1 MALYHKYRPATF
13 AEVRGQEHVT
23 RPLSVA
29 LDSGNIGHA
38 YLFSGPRGCGK
49 TSSARILARSL
60 NCEHGPT
67 STPCGECDSCRALA
81 PGGTGNLDVTEL
93 DAASHGSVD
102 DMRELRESAVF
113 APSESR
119 YRIFI
124 IDEAHMITP
133 QGANALLKIVEE
145 PPEHLVF
152 IFATTEPE
160 KIIGTIR
167 SRVQHYPFRLLT
179 PPVMRGLLQDVC
191 AGEGV
196 EVEDS
201 VFTPVIRAGGG
212 SPRDT
217 LSILD
222 QLLAGVPAGE
232 KLSYELAAPLL
243 GVTDSTL
250 LDSAVRVIA
259 THDAPGAFS
268 LVGQVIDR
276 GIDPK
281 RFTSDLLDRFRDLM
295 VLQAVPDALSSG
307 LVDAPSLL
315 HSELTEE
322 VQLFSG
328 QGLPQI
334 TALVNTGLEDMRG
347 TLAPRILLEVLM
359 ARLLSVGTGAPVID
373 PASSPAALAPPA
385 PEQVSEAGKKYL
397 RRSQRPAAQPQA
409 QQPVQPQQPAQPQS
423 QQPVQRPA
431 QPQAQ
436 QPTQSQ
442 QQSAPSAP
450 VEEKQPRQYQ
460 EYGQPSQPVQRPA
473 QPQAQQPA
481 QSQQQPA
488 PSAPVEEKQPR
499 QYQEYGQP
507 SQPEQEEHE
516 VPEPRQQWEAGRD
529 EQPQQVESAPQEPET
544 STVDV
549 ETVRAKWVDILNY
562 ISREKKNTTAR
573 ILLRG
578 ATLLDVRDGTLYL
591 GILTGAIA
599 NRLNDAKH
607 NADIVDAVMAETN
620 ASLAVECVLG
630 NKIPASTKSTAAPAP
645 ASVPGSAST
654 DAPASADV
662 PASAPTGATAPA
674 PAPAPAPEPERPSAP
689 TGPVEPA
696 QPMPTVT
703 PPVPTAG
710 PAERNREPEAQ
721 SSESTDEESHQP
733 EASIPHWKQRMN
745 AIVAKNREPEPGNY
759 PPPPPVP
766 PEPDIPLPPEPT
778 DEEMEEEMAR
788 AATEDP
794 GNFDHRTPKDMA
806 MDLLQTELGARPM

>member
-67 STPCGECDSCRALA
+67 STPCGECESCRALA
-81 PGGTGNLDVTEL
+81 PGGNGNLDVTEL

-196 EVEDS
+196 EVEDA

-259 THDAPGAFS
+259 THDAPGAFA

-322 VQLFSG
+322 VQLFTG

-334 TALVNTGLEDMRG
+334 TALVNTGLEGMRG
-347 TLAPRILLEVLM
+347 TLAPRILLEVLI
-359 ARLLSVGTGAPVID
+359 ARLLAVGTGQPVID
-373 PASSPAALAPPA
+373 PNADSLAAMAPPA

-397 RRSQRPAAQPQA
+397 RRSQRQGAPAQAQPQQPAAQPQ
-409 QQPVQPQQPAQPQS
+409 QPQQSASREPEPQK
-423 QQPVQRPA
+423 QE
-431 QPQAQ
+431 
-436 QPTQSQ
+436 
-442 QQSAPSAP
+442 QSA
-450 VEEKQPRQYQ
+450 
-460 EYGQPSQPVQRPA
+460 PSQPVQ
-473 QPQAQQPA
+473 QAP
-481 QSQQQPA
+481 
-488 PSAPVEEKQPR
+488 
-499 QYQEYGQP
+499 
-507 SQPEQEEHE
+507 
-516 VPEPRQQWEAGRD
+516 
-529 EQPQQVESAPQEPET
+529 EQPQQAAPQWQSQPQETAPNQPEPQKEQEPEQPQAEPVG
-544 STVDV
+544 TVDAAA
-549 ETVRAKWVDILNY
+549 VRDKWVDILNY

-578 ATLLDVRDGTLYL
+578 AKVLDVRDGTLYL

-607 NADIVDAVMAETN
+607 NADIADAVTAELNVPLT
-620 ASLAVECVLG
+620 VECVLG
-630 NKIPASTKSTAAPAP
+630 NTIPAGQSH
-645 ASVPGSAST
+645 
-654 DAPASADV
+654 
-662 PASAPTGATAPA
+662 
-674 PAPAPAPEPERPSAP
+674 PAPEPAP
-689 TGPVEPA
+689 QQAAPQQPAPQPPA
-696 QPMPTVT
+696 QP
-703 PPVPTAG
+703 VPHV
-710 PAERNREPEAQ
+710 ERNREPVAPP
-721 SSESTDEESHQP
+721 STRVEEQDEEAEQP
-733 EASIPHWKQRMN
+733 ETAVPHWKQRMN
-745 AIVAKNREPEPGNY
+745 AIATRNSGQQAGNN
-759 PPPPPVP
+759 PPPPPVSE
-766 PEPDIPLPPEPT
+766 EPDIPLPPEPT
-778 DEEMEEEMAR
+778 DEEMEEEMVR

>member
-67 STPCGECDSCRALA
+67 STPCGECESCRALA
-81 PGGTGNLDVTEL
+81 PGGNGNLDVTEL

-196 EVEDS
+196 EVEDA

-259 THDAPGAFS
+259 THDAPGAFA

-322 VQLFSG
+322 VQLFTG

-359 ARLLSVGTGAPVID
+359 ARLLAVGTGQPVID
-373 PASSPAALAPPA
+373 PNAASPAAMAPPP

-397 RRSQRPAAQPQA
+397 RRSQRQGTPAQA
-409 QQPVQPQQPAQPQS
+409 QPQQPAAQGQPQQEQPAPAQPVQQLQQS
-423 QQPVQRPA
+423 QQSASREPEPQKQEQAAPTPPEPQKQEQPA
-431 QPQAQ
+431 
-436 QPTQSQ
+436 
-442 QQSAPSAP
+442 
-450 VEEKQPRQYQ
+450 
-460 EYGQPSQPVQRPA
+460 PSQPVRQEPE
-473 QPQAQQPA
+473 QPQQTAPQW
-481 QSQQQPA
+481 QSQPQETAPREPEPQKQEQP
-488 PSAPVEEKQPR
+488 E
-499 QYQEYGQP
+499 P
-507 SQPEQEEHE
+507 SQPE
-516 VPEPRQQWEAGRD
+516 PQQ
-529 EQPQQVESAPQEPET
+529 EQPQAEPVG
-544 STVDV
+544 TVDA
-549 ETVRAKWVDILNY
+549 TAVRDKWVDILNY

-578 ATLLDVRDGTLYL
+578 AKVLDVRDGTLYL

-607 NADIVDAVMAETN
+607 NADIADAVKAELNVPLT
-620 ASLAVECVLG
+620 VECVLG
-630 NKIPASTKSTAAPAP
+630 NTIPAGQSH
-645 ASVPGSAST
+645 
-654 DAPASADV
+654 
-662 PASAPTGATAPA
+662 
-674 PAPAPAPEPERPSAP
+674 PAPEPAP
-689 TGPVEPA
+689 QQTAAPQQPAPQPPA
-696 QPMPTVT
+696 QPAPHV
-703 PPVPTAG
+703 
-710 PAERNREPEAQ
+710 ERNREPVAPP
-721 SSESTDEESHQP
+721 STRVEEQDEEADQP
-733 EASIPHWKQRMN
+733 EAAVPHWKQRMN
-745 AIVAKNREPEPGNY
+745 AIAARNNGQQAGNN

-766 PEPDIPLPPEPT
+766 EEPDIPLPPEPT

-806 MDLLQTELGARPM
+806 MDLLQTELDARPM

>member
-1 MALYHKYRPATF
+1 VALYHKYRPATF

-67 STPCGECDSCRALA
+67 STPCGECESCRALA
-81 PGGTGNLDVTEL
+81 PGGNGNLDVTEL

-196 EVEDS
+196 EVEDA

-259 THDAPGAFS
+259 THDAPGAFA

-322 VQLFSG
+322 VQLFTG

-359 ARLLSVGTGAPVID
+359 ARLLAVGTGQPAID
-373 PASSPAALAPPA
+373 PNAASPAAMAPPA

-397 RRSQRPAAQPQA
+397 RRSQRQGTPAQA
-409 QQPVQPQQPAQPQS
+409 QPQQPAAQSQPQQEQPAPAQPVQQLQQS
-423 QQPVQRPA
+423 QQSASREPEPQKQEQAAPTPPEPQKQEQPA
-431 QPQAQ
+431 
-436 QPTQSQ
+436 
-442 QQSAPSAP
+442 
-450 VEEKQPRQYQ
+450 
-460 EYGQPSQPVQRPA
+460 PSQPVRQEPE
-473 QPQAQQPA
+473 QPQQTAPQW
-481 QSQQQPA
+481 QSQPQE
-488 PSAPVEEKQPR
+488 SAPREPEQQKQEQPV
-499 QYQEYGQP
+499 P
-507 SQPEQEEHE
+507 SQPEPQQE
-516 VPEPRQQWEAGRD
+516 Q
-529 EQPQQVESAPQEPET
+529 EQPQAEPVG
-544 STVDV
+544 TVDA
-549 ETVRAKWVDILNY
+549 TAVRDKWVDILNY

-578 ATLLDVRDGTLYL
+578 AKVLDVRDGTLYL

-607 NADIVDAVMAETN
+607 NADIADAVKAELNVPLT
-620 ASLAVECVLG
+620 VECVLG
-630 NKIPASTKSTAAPAP
+630 NTIPAGQSH
-645 ASVPGSAST
+645 
-654 DAPASADV
+654 
-662 PASAPTGATAPA
+662 
-674 PAPAPAPEPERPSAP
+674 PAPEPAP
-689 TGPVEPA
+689 QQTAAPQQPAPQPPA
-696 QPMPTVT
+696 QPAPHV
-703 PPVPTAG
+703 
-710 PAERNREPEAQ
+710 ERNREPVAPP
-721 SSESTDEESHQP
+721 STRVEEQDEEADQP
-733 EASIPHWKQRMN
+733 EAAVPHWKQRMN
-745 AIVAKNREPEPGNY
+745 AIAARNNGQQAGNN

-766 PEPDIPLPPEPT
+766 EEPDIPLPPEPT

>member
-1 MALYHKYRPATF
+1 MGKVDFLAVALYHKYRPATF

-60 NCEHGPT
+60 NCEKGPT

-81 PGGTGNLDVTEL
+81 PGGHGNLDVTEL

-124 IDEAHMITP
+124 IDEAHMITQ

-232 KLSYELAAPLL
+232 ALTYELAAPLL

-295 VLQAVPDALSSG
+295 VLQAVPDALTSG
-307 LVDAPSLL
+307 LVDAPAAL
-315 HSELTEE
+315 HPELSGE
-322 VQLFSG
+322 VALFSG
-328 QGLPQI
+328 QKLPHL
-334 TALVNTGLEDMRG
+334 TSLVNTGLEGMRG

-359 ARLLSVGTGAPVID
+359 ARLLSAGTPGAAAIPD
-373 PASSPAALAPPA
+373 ASVPMEAPQA
-385 PEQVSEAGKKYL
+385 EVSEAGKKYM
-397 RRSQRPAAQPQA
+397 RRSQRT
-409 QQPVQPQQPAQPQS
+409 QPQQAPATAA
-423 QQPVQRPA
+423 PA
-431 QPQAQ
+431 PATPATETMP
-436 QPTQSQ
+436 PTQTTA
-442 QQSAPSAP
+442 APAP
-450 VEEKQPRQYQ
+450 ATPATVTTAPTRTTAPTVTTAPTAAPQP
-460 EYGQPSQPVQRPA
+460 EP
-473 QPQAQQPA
+473 
-481 QSQQQPA
+481 QPA
-488 PSAPVEEKQPR
+488 PEP
-499 QYQEYGQP
+499 
-507 SQPEQEEHE
+507 QPEEET
-516 VPEPRQQWEAGRD
+516 PGTG
-529 EQPQQVESAPQEPET
+529 T
-544 STVDV
+544 STSVGVDA
-549 ETVRAKWVDILNY
+549 ETVRGKWTDILNH
-562 ISREKKNTTAR
+562 ISRERKNTTAR

-578 ATLLDVRDGTLYL
+578 AKILDVRDGTLYL
-591 GILTGAIA
+591 GILTGAIV

-607 NADIVDAVMAETN
+607 NADIAAAVKAETG
-620 ASLAVECVLG
+620 AGLGVVCVLG
-630 NKIPASTKSTAAPAP
+630 EKIPAAPETAPVETAAAPALEP
-645 ASVPGSAST
+645 QEE
-654 DAPASADV
+654 
-662 PASAPTGATAPA
+662 
-674 PAPAPAPEPERPSAP
+674 PAPEPA
-689 TGPVEPA
+689 TPA
-696 QPMPTVT
+696 DTADA
-703 PPVPTAG
+703 PVPRWKQMMNDLKNKE
-710 PAERNREPEAQ
+710 AEPPQ
-721 SSESTDEESHQP
+721 HQP
-733 EASIPHWKQRMN
+733 EPPLPPLPHF
-745 AIVAKNREPEPGNY
+745 EPADV
-759 PPPPPVP
+759 PPP

-778 DEEMEEEMAR
+778 EEELEEEMVR

-794 GNFDHRTPKDMA
+794 GTHDHRTPKDLA
-806 MDLLQTELGARPM
+806 MDLLQSELGAKPM

>member
-67 STPCGECDSCRALA
+67 STPCGECESCRALA
-81 PGGTGNLDVTEL
+81 PGGNGNLDVTEL

-196 EVEDS
+196 EVEDA

-259 THDAPGAFS
+259 THDAPGAFA

-322 VQLFSG
+322 VQLFTG

-359 ARLLSVGTGAPVID
+359 ARLLAVGTGQPAID
-373 PASSPAALAPPA
+373 PNAASPAAMAPPA

-397 RRSQRPAAQPQA
+397 RRSQRQGTPAQA
-409 QQPVQPQQPAQPQS
+409 QPQQPAAQSQPQQEQPAPAQPVQQLQQS
-423 QQPVQRPA
+423 QQSASREPEPQKQEQAAPTPPEPQKQEQPA
-431 QPQAQ
+431 
-436 QPTQSQ
+436 
-442 QQSAPSAP
+442 
-450 VEEKQPRQYQ
+450 
-460 EYGQPSQPVQRPA
+460 PSQPVRQEPE
-473 QPQAQQPA
+473 QPQQTAPQW
-481 QSQQQPA
+481 QSQPQE
-488 PSAPVEEKQPR
+488 SAPREPEQQKQEQPV
-499 QYQEYGQP
+499 P
-507 SQPEQEEHE
+507 SQPEPQQE
-516 VPEPRQQWEAGRD
+516 Q
-529 EQPQQVESAPQEPET
+529 EQPQAEPVG
-544 STVDV
+544 TVDA
-549 ETVRAKWVDILNY
+549 TAVRDKWVDILNY

-578 ATLLDVRDGTLYL
+578 AKVLDVRDGTLYL

-607 NADIVDAVMAETN
+607 NADIADAVKAELNVPLT
-620 ASLAVECVLG
+620 VECVLG
-630 NKIPASTKSTAAPAP
+630 NTIPAGQSH
-645 ASVPGSAST
+645 
-654 DAPASADV
+654 
-662 PASAPTGATAPA
+662 
-674 PAPAPAPEPERPSAP
+674 PAPEPAP
-689 TGPVEPA
+689 QQTAAPQQPAPQPPA
-696 QPMPTVT
+696 QPAPHV
-703 PPVPTAG
+703 
-710 PAERNREPEAQ
+710 ERNREPVAPP
-721 SSESTDEESHQP
+721 STRVEEQDEEADQP
-733 EASIPHWKQRMN
+733 EAAVPHWKQRMN
-745 AIVAKNREPEPGNY
+745 AIAARNNGQQAGNN

-766 PEPDIPLPPEPT
+766 EEPDIPLPPEPT

>member
-67 STPCGECDSCRALA
+67 STPCGECESCRALA
-81 PGGTGNLDVTEL
+81 PGGNGNLDVTEL

-196 EVEDS
+196 EVEDA

-259 THDAPGAFS
+259 THDAPGAFA

-322 VQLFSG
+322 VQLFTG
-328 QGLPQI
+328 QGLPQL

-359 ARLLSVGTGAPVID
+359 ARLLAVGTGQPVID
-373 PASSPAALAPPA
+373 PNAASPAAMAPPP

-397 RRSQRPAAQPQA
+397 RRSQRQGTPAQA
-409 QQPVQPQQPAQPQS
+409 QPQQPAAQQQQPAPQS
-423 QQPVQRPA
+423 QPQQAAPRVAEQTRREQSVPAQPVQQEPE
-431 QPQAQ
+431 QAA
-436 QPTQSQ
+436 PTQPEPQ
-442 QQSAPSAP
+442 
-450 VEEKQPRQYQ
+450 KQEQPA
-460 EYGQPSQPVQRPA
+460 PSQPVQQKPE
-473 QPQAQQPA
+473 QPQQTAPQW
-481 QSQQQPA
+481 QSQPQE
-488 PSAPVEEKQPR
+488 SAPREPEQQKQEQP
-499 QYQEYGQP
+499 EP
-507 SQPEQEEHE
+507 SQPE
-516 VPEPRQQWEAGRD
+516 PQQ
-529 EQPQQVESAPQEPET
+529 EQPQAESVG
-544 STVDV
+544 TVDAAA
-549 ETVRAKWVDILNY
+549 VRDKWVDILNY

-578 ATLLDVRDGTLYL
+578 AKVLDVRDGTLYL

-607 NADIVDAVMAETN
+607 NADIADAVKAELNVPFT
-620 ASLAVECVLG
+620 VECVLG
-630 NKIPASTKSTAAPAP
+630 NTIPARQSH
-645 ASVPGSAST
+645 
-654 DAPASADV
+654 
-662 PASAPTGATAPA
+662 
-674 PAPAPAPEPERPSAP
+674 PAPEPAP
-689 TGPVEPA
+689 QQAAAPQQPAPQPPA
-696 QPMPTVT
+696 QPAPHV
-703 PPVPTAG
+703 
-710 PAERNREPEAQ
+710 ERNREPVAPP
-721 SSESTDEESHQP
+721 STRVEEQDEEADQP
-733 EASIPHWKQRMN
+733 EAAVPHWKQRMN
-745 AIVAKNREPEPGNY
+745 AIAARNNGQQAGNN

-766 PEPDIPLPPEPT
+766 EEPDIPLPPEPT

-806 MDLLQTELGARPM
+806 MDLLQTELDARPM

>member
-67 STPCGECDSCRALA
+67 STPCGECESCRALA
-81 PGGTGNLDVTEL
+81 PGGNGNLDVTEL

-196 EVEDS
+196 EVEDA

-259 THDAPGAFS
+259 THDAPGAFA

-322 VQLFSG
+322 VQLFTG

-359 ARLLSVGTGAPVID
+359 ARLLAVGTGQPVID
-373 PASSPAALAPPA
+373 PNAASPAAMAPPP

-397 RRSQRPAAQPQA
+397 RRSQRQGTPAQA
-409 QQPVQPQQPAQPQS
+409 QPQQPAAQGQPQQEQPAPAQPVQQLQQS
-423 QQPVQRPA
+423 QQSASREPE
-431 QPQAQ
+431 PQKQEQAA
-436 QPTQSQ
+436 PTQPEPQ
-442 QQSAPSAP
+442 
-450 VEEKQPRQYQ
+450 KQEQP
-460 EYGQPSQPVQRPA
+460 EPSQPVRQEPE
-473 QPQAQQPA
+473 QPQQAAPQW
-481 QSQQQPA
+481 QSQPQETAPREPEPQKQEQP
-488 PSAPVEEKQPR
+488 E
-499 QYQEYGQP
+499 P
-507 SQPEQEEHE
+507 SQPE
-516 VPEPRQQWEAGRD
+516 PQQ
-529 EQPQQVESAPQEPET
+529 EQPQAEPVG
-544 STVDV
+544 TVDAAA
-549 ETVRAKWVDILNY
+549 VRDKWVDILNY

-578 ATLLDVRDGTLYL
+578 AKVLDVRDGTLYL

-607 NADIVDAVMAETN
+607 NADIAAAVKAELNVPFT
-620 ASLAVECVLG
+620 VECVLG
-630 NKIPASTKSTAAPAP
+630 NTIPAGQSH
-645 ASVPGSAST
+645 
-654 DAPASADV
+654 
-662 PASAPTGATAPA
+662 
-674 PAPAPAPEPERPSAP
+674 PAPEPAP
-689 TGPVEPA
+689 QQAAAPQQPAPQPPA
-696 QPMPTVT
+696 QPAPHV
-703 PPVPTAG
+703 
-710 PAERNREPEAQ
+710 ERNREPVAPP
-721 SSESTDEESHQP
+721 STRVEEQDEEADQP
-733 EASIPHWKQRMN
+733 EAAVPHWKQRMN
-745 AIVAKNREPEPGNY
+745 AIAARNNGQQAGNN

-766 PEPDIPLPPEPT
+766 EEPDIPLPPEPT

-806 MDLLQTELGARPM
+806 MDLLQTELDARPM

>member
-196 EVEDS
+196 EVEDA

-259 THDAPGAFS
+259 THDAPGAFA

-322 VQLFSG
+322 VQLFTG

-359 ARLLSVGTGAPVID
+359 ARLLAVGTGQPVID
-373 PASSPAALAPPA
+373 PNAASPAAMAPPP

-397 RRSQRPAAQPQA
+397 RRSQRQGTPAQA
-409 QQPVQPQQPAQPQS
+409 QPQQPAAQGQPQQEQPAPAQPVQQLQQS
-423 QQPVQRPA
+423 QQSASREPEPQKQEQAAPTPPEPQKQEQPA
-431 QPQAQ
+431 
-436 QPTQSQ
+436 
-442 QQSAPSAP
+442 
-450 VEEKQPRQYQ
+450 
-460 EYGQPSQPVQRPA
+460 PSQPVRQEPE
-473 QPQAQQPA
+473 QPQQTAPQW
-481 QSQQQPA
+481 QSQPQE
-488 PSAPVEEKQPR
+488 SAPREPEQQKQEQPV
-499 QYQEYGQP
+499 P
-507 SQPEQEEHE
+507 SQPEPQQE
-516 VPEPRQQWEAGRD
+516 Q
-529 EQPQQVESAPQEPET
+529 EQPQAESVG
-544 STVDV
+544 TVDAAA
-549 ETVRAKWVDILNY
+549 VRDKWVDILNY

-578 ATLLDVRDGTLYL
+578 AKVLDVRDGTLYL

-607 NADIVDAVMAETN
+607 NADIADAVKAELNVPLT
-620 ASLAVECVLG
+620 VECVLG
-630 NKIPASTKSTAAPAP
+630 NTIPAGQSH
-645 ASVPGSAST
+645 
-654 DAPASADV
+654 
-662 PASAPTGATAPA
+662 
-674 PAPAPAPEPERPSAP
+674 PAPEPAP
-689 TGPVEPA
+689 QQTAAPQQPAPQPPA
-696 QPMPTVT
+696 QPAPHV
-703 PPVPTAG
+703 
-710 PAERNREPEAQ
+710 ERNREPVAPP
-721 SSESTDEESHQP
+721 STRVEEQDEEADQP
-733 EASIPHWKQRMN
+733 EAAVPHWKQRMN
-745 AIVAKNREPEPGNY
+745 AIAARNNGQQAGNN

-766 PEPDIPLPPEPT
+766 EEPDIPLPPEPT

-806 MDLLQTELGARPM
+806 MDLLQTELDARPM

>member
-67 STPCGECDSCRALA
+67 STPCGECESCRALA
-81 PGGTGNLDVTEL
+81 PGGNGNLDVTEL

-196 EVEDS
+196 EVEDA

-259 THDAPGAFS
+259 THDAPGAFA

-322 VQLFSG
+322 VQLFTG

-359 ARLLSVGTGAPVID
+359 ARLLAVGTGQPAID
-373 PASSPAALAPPA
+373 PNAASPAAMAPPA

-397 RRSQRPAAQPQA
+397 RRSQRQGTPAQA
-409 QQPVQPQQPAQPQS
+409 QPQQPAAQSQPQQEQPAPAQPVQQLQQS
-423 QQPVQRPA
+423 QQSASREPEPQKQEQAAPTPPEPQKQEQPA
-431 QPQAQ
+431 
-436 QPTQSQ
+436 
-442 QQSAPSAP
+442 
-450 VEEKQPRQYQ
+450 
-460 EYGQPSQPVQRPA
+460 PSQPVRQEPE
-473 QPQAQQPA
+473 QPQQTAPQW
-481 QSQQQPA
+481 QSQPQE
-488 PSAPVEEKQPR
+488 SAPREPEQQKQEQPV
-499 QYQEYGQP
+499 P
-507 SQPEQEEHE
+507 SQPEPQQE
-516 VPEPRQQWEAGRD
+516 Q
-529 EQPQQVESAPQEPET
+529 EQPQAEPVG
-544 STVDV
+544 TVDA
-549 ETVRAKWVDILNY
+549 TAVRDKWVDILNY

-578 ATLLDVRDGTLYL
+578 AKVLDVRDGTLYL

-607 NADIVDAVMAETN
+607 NADIADAVKAELNVPLT
-620 ASLAVECVLG
+620 VECVLG
-630 NKIPASTKSTAAPAP
+630 NTIPAGQSH
-645 ASVPGSAST
+645 
-654 DAPASADV
+654 
-662 PASAPTGATAPA
+662 
-674 PAPAPAPEPERPSAP
+674 PAPEPAP
-689 TGPVEPA
+689 QQTAAPQQPAPQPPA
-696 QPMPTVT
+696 QPAPHV
-703 PPVPTAG
+703 
-710 PAERNREPEAQ
+710 ERNREPVAPP
-721 SSESTDEESHQP
+721 STRVEEQDEEADQP
-733 EASIPHWKQRMN
+733 EAAVPHWKQRMN
-745 AIVAKNREPEPGNY
+745 AIAARNNGQQAGNN

-766 PEPDIPLPPEPT
+766 EEPDIPLPPEPT
-778 DEEMEEEMAR
+778 DEEMEEEMTR

>member
-67 STPCGECDSCRALA
+67 STPCGECESCRALA
-81 PGGTGNLDVTEL
+81 PGGNGNLDVTEL

-196 EVEDS
+196 EVEDA

-232 KLSYELAAPLL
+232 KLSYDLAAPLL

-259 THDAPGAFS
+259 THDAPGAFA

-322 VQLFSG
+322 VQLFTG

-359 ARLLSVGTGAPVID
+359 ARLLAVGTGQPVID
-373 PASSPAALAPPA
+373 PNAASPAAMAPPP

-397 RRSQRPAAQPQA
+397 RRSQRQGTPAQA
-409 QQPVQPQQPAQPQS
+409 QPQQPAAQSQPQQEQPAPAQPVQQLQQS
-423 QQPVQRPA
+423 QQSASREPEPQKQEQPV
-431 QPQAQ
+431 
-436 QPTQSQ
+436 
-442 QQSAPSAP
+442 
-450 VEEKQPRQYQ
+450 
-460 EYGQPSQPVQRPA
+460 PSQPVRQEPE
-473 QPQAQQPA
+473 QPQQAAPQW
-481 QSQQQPA
+481 QSQPQETAPREPEPQKQEQP
-488 PSAPVEEKQPR
+488 E
-499 QYQEYGQP
+499 P
-507 SQPEQEEHE
+507 SQPEPQQEQ
-516 VPEPRQQWEAGRD
+516 EP
-529 EQPQQVESAPQEPET
+529 EQPQAEPVG
-544 STVDV
+544 TVDAAA
-549 ETVRAKWVDILNY
+549 VRDKWVDILNY

-578 ATLLDVRDGTLYL
+578 AKVLDVRDGTLYL

-607 NADIVDAVMAETN
+607 NADIADAVKAELNVPLT
-620 ASLAVECVLG
+620 VECVLG
-630 NKIPASTKSTAAPAP
+630 NTIPAGQSHPAPQQTAAPQQ
-645 ASVPGSAST
+645 
-654 DAPASADV
+654 
-662 PASAPTGATAPA
+662 PA
-674 PAPAPAPEPERPSAP
+674 PQP
-689 TGPVEPA
+689 PA
-696 QPMPTVT
+696 QPAPHV
-703 PPVPTAG
+703 
-710 PAERNREPEAQ
+710 ERNREPVAPP
-721 SSESTDEESHQP
+721 STRVEEQDEEADQP
-733 EASIPHWKQRMN
+733 EAAVPHWKQRMN
-745 AIVAKNREPEPGNY
+745 AIAARNNGQQAGNN

-766 PEPDIPLPPEPT
+766 EEPDIPLPPEPT

-806 MDLLQTELGARPM
+806 MDLLQTELDARPM

>member
-67 STPCGECDSCRALA
+67 STPCGECESCRALA
-81 PGGTGNLDVTEL
+81 PGGNGNLDVTEL

-102 DMRELRESAVF
+102 DKRELRESAVF

-196 EVEDS
+196 EVEDA

-259 THDAPGAFS
+259 THDAPGAFA

-322 VQLFSG
+322 VQLFTG

-359 ARLLSVGTGAPVID
+359 ARLLAVGTGQPVID
-373 PASSPAALAPPA
+373 PNAASPAAMAPPP

-397 RRSQRPAAQPQA
+397 RRSQRQGTPAQA
-409 QQPVQPQQPAQPQS
+409 QPQQPAAQGQPQQEQPAPAQPVQQLQQS
-423 QQPVQRPA
+423 QQSASREPE
-431 QPQAQ
+431 PQKQEQAA
-436 QPTQSQ
+436 PTQPEPQ
-442 QQSAPSAP
+442 
-450 VEEKQPRQYQ
+450 KQEQP
-460 EYGQPSQPVQRPA
+460 EPSQPVRQEPE
-473 QPQAQQPA
+473 QPQQAAPQW
-481 QSQQQPA
+481 QSQPQETAPREPEPQKQEQP
-488 PSAPVEEKQPR
+488 E
-499 QYQEYGQP
+499 P
-507 SQPEQEEHE
+507 SQPE
-516 VPEPRQQWEAGRD
+516 PQQ
-529 EQPQQVESAPQEPET
+529 EQPQAEPVG
-544 STVDV
+544 TVDAAA
-549 ETVRAKWVDILNY
+549 VRDKWVDILNY

-578 ATLLDVRDGTLYL
+578 AKVLDVRDGTLYL

-607 NADIVDAVMAETN
+607 NADIAAAVKAELNVPFT
-620 ASLAVECVLG
+620 VECVLG
-630 NKIPASTKSTAAPAP
+630 NTIPAGQSH
-645 ASVPGSAST
+645 
-654 DAPASADV
+654 
-662 PASAPTGATAPA
+662 
-674 PAPAPAPEPERPSAP
+674 PAPEPAP
-689 TGPVEPA
+689 QQAAAPQQPAPQPPA
-696 QPMPTVT
+696 QPAPHV
-703 PPVPTAG
+703 
-710 PAERNREPEAQ
+710 ERNREPVAPP
-721 SSESTDEESHQP
+721 STRVEEQDEEADQP
-733 EASIPHWKQRMN
+733 EAAVPHWKQRMN
-745 AIVAKNREPEPGNY
+745 AIAARNNGQQAGNN

-766 PEPDIPLPPEPT
+766 EEPDIPLPPEPT

-806 MDLLQTELGARPM
+806 MDLLQTELDARPM

>member
-67 STPCGECDSCRALA
+67 STPCGECESCRALA
-81 PGGTGNLDVTEL
+81 PGGNGNLDVTEL

-196 EVEDS
+196 EVEDA

-259 THDAPGAFS
+259 THDAPGAFA

-322 VQLFSG
+322 VQLFTG

-359 ARLLSVGTGAPVID
+359 ARLLAVGTGQPVID
-373 PASSPAALAPPA
+373 PNAASPAAMAPPP

-397 RRSQRPAAQPQA
+397 RRSQRQGTPAQA
-409 QQPVQPQQPAQPQS
+409 QPQQPAAQGQPQQEQPAPAQPVQQLQQS
-423 QQPVQRPA
+423 QQSASREPEPQKQEQAAPTPPEPQKQEQPA
-431 QPQAQ
+431 
-436 QPTQSQ
+436 
-442 QQSAPSAP
+442 
-450 VEEKQPRQYQ
+450 
-460 EYGQPSQPVQRPA
+460 PSQPVRQEPE
-473 QPQAQQPA
+473 QPQQTAPQW
-481 QSQQQPA
+481 QSQPQE
-488 PSAPVEEKQPR
+488 SAPREPEQQKQEQPV
-499 QYQEYGQP
+499 P
-507 SQPEQEEHE
+507 SQPEPQQE
-516 VPEPRQQWEAGRD
+516 Q
-529 EQPQQVESAPQEPET
+529 EQPQAESVG
-544 STVDV
+544 TVDAAA
-549 ETVRAKWVDILNY
+549 VRDKWVDILNY

-578 ATLLDVRDGTLYL
+578 AKVLDVRDGTLYL

-607 NADIVDAVMAETN
+607 NADIADAVKAELNVPLT
-620 ASLAVECVLG
+620 VECVLG
-630 NKIPASTKSTAAPAP
+630 NTIPAGQSH
-645 ASVPGSAST
+645 
-654 DAPASADV
+654 
-662 PASAPTGATAPA
+662 
-674 PAPAPAPEPERPSAP
+674 PAPEPAP
-689 TGPVEPA
+689 QQTAAPQQPAPQPPA
-696 QPMPTVT
+696 QPAPHV
-703 PPVPTAG
+703 
-710 PAERNREPEAQ
+710 ERNREPVAPP
-721 SSESTDEESHQP
+721 STRVEEQDEEADQP
-733 EASIPHWKQRMN
+733 EAAVPHWKQRMN
-745 AIVAKNREPEPGNY
+745 AIAARNNGQQAGNN

-766 PEPDIPLPPEPT
+766 EEPDIPLPPEPT

-806 MDLLQTELGARPM
+806 MDLLQTELDARPM

>member
-23 RPLSVA
+23 SPLSVA

-67 STPCGECDSCRALA
+67 STPCGECESCRALA
-81 PGGTGNLDVTEL
+81 PGGNGNLDVTEL

-196 EVEDS
+196 EVEDA

-259 THDAPGAFS
+259 THDAPGAFA

-307 LVDAPSLL
+307 LVDSPSLL

-322 VQLFSG
+322 VQLFTG

-359 ARLLSVGTGAPVID
+359 ARLLAVGTGQPVID
-373 PASSPAALAPPA
+373 PNAASPAAMAPPA

-397 RRSQRPAAQPQA
+397 RRSQRQGTPAQAQPQQPAAQPQQPA
-409 QQPVQPQQPAQPQS
+409 PQSQPQQAAPRVAEQTRREQSVPAQPVQQEPEQAAPTQPEPQKQEQPA
-423 QQPVQRPA
+423 
-431 QPQAQ
+431 
-436 QPTQSQ
+436 
-442 QQSAPSAP
+442 
-450 VEEKQPRQYQ
+450 
-460 EYGQPSQPVQRPA
+460 PSQPVQQEPE
-473 QPQAQQPA
+473 QPQQTVPQW
-481 QSQQQPA
+481 QSQPQETAPREPEPQKQEQP
-488 PSAPVEEKQPR
+488 E
-499 QYQEYGQP
+499 P
-507 SQPEQEEHE
+507 SQPEPQQE
-516 VPEPRQQWEAGRD
+516 Q
-529 EQPQQVESAPQEPET
+529 EQPQAESVG
-544 STVDV
+544 TVDAAA
-549 ETVRAKWVDILNY
+549 VRDKWVDILNY

-578 ATLLDVRDGTLYL
+578 AKVLDIRDGTLYL

-607 NADIVDAVMAETN
+607 NADIADAVKAELNVPLT
-620 ASLAVECVLG
+620 VECVLG
-630 NKIPASTKSTAAPAP
+630 NTIPAGQSH
-645 ASVPGSAST
+645 
-654 DAPASADV
+654 
-662 PASAPTGATAPA
+662 
-674 PAPAPAPEPERPSAP
+674 PAPEPAP
-689 TGPVEPA
+689 QQAAAPQQPAPQPPA
-696 QPMPTVT
+696 QPAPHV
-703 PPVPTAG
+703 
-710 PAERNREPEAQ
+710 ERNREPVAPP
-721 SSESTDEESHQP
+721 STRVEEQDEEADQP
-733 EASIPHWKQRMN
+733 EAAVPHWKQRMN
-745 AIVAKNREPEPGNY
+745 AIAARNNGQQAGNN

-766 PEPDIPLPPEPT
+766 EEPDIPLPPEPT

>member
-67 STPCGECDSCRALA
+67 STPCGECESCRALA
-81 PGGTGNLDVTEL
+81 PGGNGNLDVTEL

-196 EVEDS
+196 EVEDA

-259 THDAPGAFS
+259 THDAPGAFA

-322 VQLFSG
+322 VQLFTG

-359 ARLLSVGTGAPVID
+359 ARLLAVGTGQPVID
-373 PASSPAALAPPA
+373 PNAASPAAMAPPP

-397 RRSQRPAAQPQA
+397 RRSQRQGTPAQAQP
-409 QQPVQPQQPAQPQS
+409 
-423 QQPVQRPA
+423 
-431 QPQAQ
+431 
-436 QPTQSQ
+436 
-442 QQSAPSAP
+442 QQSAPREP
-450 VEEKQPRQYQ
+450 EPQKQEQPA
-460 EYGQPSQPVQRPA
+460 PSQPVQQEPEQVSPTQPEPQKQEPEPQQQA
-473 QPQAQQPA
+473 APQWQSQPQETAPREPEQQK
-481 QSQQQPA
+481 QEQPA
-488 PSAPVEEKQPR
+488 PS
-499 QYQEYGQP
+499 
-507 SQPEQEEHE
+507 QPEPQQEQE
-516 VPEPRQQWEAGRD
+516 Q
-529 EQPQQVESAPQEPET
+529 EQPQAEPVG
-544 STVDV
+544 TVDAAA
-549 ETVRAKWVDILNY
+549 VRDKWVDILNY

-578 ATLLDVRDGTLYL
+578 AKVLDVRDGTLYL

-607 NADIVDAVMAETN
+607 NADIADAVKAELNVPLT
-620 ASLAVECVLG
+620 VECVLG
-630 NKIPASTKSTAAPAP
+630 NTIPAGQSHPAPQQTAAPQQ
-645 ASVPGSAST
+645 
-654 DAPASADV
+654 
-662 PASAPTGATAPA
+662 PA
-674 PAPAPAPEPERPSAP
+674 PQP
-689 TGPVEPA
+689 PA
-696 QPMPTVT
+696 QPAPHV
-703 PPVPTAG
+703 
-710 PAERNREPEAQ
+710 ERNREPVAPP
-721 SSESTDEESHQP
+721 STRVEEQDEEADQP
-733 EASIPHWKQRMN
+733 EAAVPHWKQRMN
-745 AIVAKNREPEPGNY
+745 AIAARNNGQQAGNN

-766 PEPDIPLPPEPT
+766 EEPDIPLPPEPT

>member
-322 VQLFSG
+322 VQLFTG

-359 ARLLSVGTGAPVID
+359 ARLLAVGTGQPVID
-373 PASSPAALAPPA
+373 PNAASPAAMAPPP

-397 RRSQRPAAQPQA
+397 RRSQRQGAPAQA
-409 QQPVQPQQPAQPQS
+409 QPQQPAAQPTPA
-423 QQPVQRPA
+423 QPVQ
-431 QPQAQ
+431 QPQ
-436 QPTQSQ
+436 QS
-442 QQSAPSAP
+442 QQSAPREP
-450 VEEKQPRQYQ
+450 EPQKQEQP
-460 EYGQPSQPVQRPA
+460 GPSQPVQQKPEQSAPPRPEPQKQEQSA
-473 QPQAQQPA
+473 PNQPARQEPEQQQQAAPQWQSQPQET
-481 QSQQQPA
+481 
-488 PSAPVEEKQPR
+488 V
-499 QYQEYGQP
+499 P
-507 SQPEQEEHE
+507 SQPEPQKEQE
-516 VPEPRQQWEAGRD
+516 P
-529 EQPQQVESAPQEPET
+529 EQPQAEPVGT
-544 STVDV
+544 VDASTVRD
-549 ETVRAKWVDILNY
+549 KWVDILNY

-578 ATLLDVRDGTLYL
+578 AKVLDVRDGTLYL

-607 NADIVDAVMAETN
+607 NADIADAVKAELNVPFT
-620 ASLAVECVLG
+620 VECVLG
-630 NKIPASTKSTAAPAP
+630 NTIPAGQSHS
-645 ASVPGSAST
+645 
-654 DAPASADV
+654 
-662 PASAPTGATAPA
+662 
-674 PAPAPAPEPERPSAP
+674 APEPVPQQAAAPKQSAP
-689 TGPVEPA
+689 QPPA
-696 QPMPTVT
+696 QPAPHV
-703 PPVPTAG
+703 
-710 PAERNREPEAQ
+710 ERNREPVAPP
-721 SSESTDEESHQP
+721 STRVEEQDEEADQP
-733 EASIPHWKQRMN
+733 EAAVPHWKQRMN
-745 AIVAKNREPEPGNY
+745 AIAARNNGQQAGNN

-766 PEPDIPLPPEPT
+766 EEPDIPLPPEPT

>member
-67 STPCGECDSCRALA
+67 STPCGECESCRALA
-81 PGGTGNLDVTEL
+81 PGGNGNLDVTEL

-196 EVEDS
+196 EVEDA

-259 THDAPGAFS
+259 THDAPGAFA

-322 VQLFSG
+322 VQLFTG

-334 TALVNTGLEDMRG
+334 TALVNTGLEGMRG
-347 TLAPRILLEVLM
+347 TLAPRILLEVLI
-359 ARLLSVGTGAPVID
+359 ARLLAVGTGQPVID
-373 PASSPAALAPPA
+373 PNADSPAAMAPPA
-385 PEQVSEAGKKYL
+385 PEQVSDAGKKYL
-397 RRSQRPAAQPQA
+397 RRSQRQGTPAQAQPQQPAAQPQ
-409 QQPVQPQQPAQPQS
+409 QPQQSASRESELQKQE
-423 QQPVQRPA
+423 
-431 QPQAQ
+431 
-436 QPTQSQ
+436 
-442 QQSAPSAP
+442 QSA
-450 VEEKQPRQYQ
+450 
-460 EYGQPSQPVQRPA
+460 PSQPVQ
-473 QPQAQQPA
+473 Q
-481 QSQQQPA
+481 
-488 PSAPVEEKQPR
+488 
-499 QYQEYGQP
+499 
-507 SQPEQEEHE
+507 
-516 VPEPRQQWEAGRD
+516 VP
-529 EQPQQVESAPQEPET
+529 EQPQQAAPQWQSQPQETAPNQPEPQKEQEPEQPQAEPVG
-544 STVDV
+544 TVDAAAV
-549 ETVRAKWVDILNY
+549 QDKWVDILNY

-578 ATLLDVRDGTLYL
+578 AKVLDVRDGTLYL

-599 NRLNDAKH
+599 NRLNAVKH
-607 NADIVDAVMAETN
+607 NADIADAVKAELNVPLT
-620 ASLAVECVLG
+620 VECVLG
-630 NKIPASTKSTAAPAP
+630 NTIPAGQSH
-645 ASVPGSAST
+645 
-654 DAPASADV
+654 
-662 PASAPTGATAPA
+662 
-674 PAPAPAPEPERPSAP
+674 PAPEPVPQQAAP
-689 TGPVEPA
+689 QQPA
-696 QPMPTVT
+696 QP
-703 PPVPTAG
+703 VPHV
-710 PAERNREPEAQ
+710 ERNREPVAPP
-721 SSESTDEESHQP
+721 STRVEEQDEEAEQP
-733 EASIPHWKQRMN
+733 ETAVPHWKQRMN
-745 AIVAKNREPEPGNY
+745 AIAARNSGQQAGNN
-759 PPPPPVP
+759 PPPPPVSE
-766 PEPDIPLPPEPT
+766 EPDIPLPPEPT
-778 DEEMEEEMAR
+778 DEEMEEEMVR

>member
-1 MALYHKYRPATF
+1 VALYHKYRPATF

-67 STPCGECDSCRALA
+67 STPCGECESCRALA
-81 PGGTGNLDVTEL
+81 PGGNGNLDVTEL

-196 EVEDS
+196 EVEDA

-259 THDAPGAFS
+259 THDAPGAFA

-322 VQLFSG
+322 VQLFTG

-359 ARLLSVGTGAPVID
+359 ARLLAVGTDQPVID
-373 PASSPAALAPPA
+373 PNAASPAAMAPPA

-397 RRSQRPAAQPQA
+397 RRSQRQGTPAQA
-409 QQPVQPQQPAQPQS
+409 QPQQPAAQSQPQQEQPAPAQPVQQLQQS
-423 QQPVQRPA
+423 QQSASREPEPQKQEQPV
-431 QPQAQ
+431 
-436 QPTQSQ
+436 
-442 QQSAPSAP
+442 
-450 VEEKQPRQYQ
+450 
-460 EYGQPSQPVQRPA
+460 PSQPVRQEPE
-473 QPQAQQPA
+473 QPQQAAPQW
-481 QSQQQPA
+481 QSQPQETAPREPEPQKQEQP
-488 PSAPVEEKQPR
+488 E
-499 QYQEYGQP
+499 P
-507 SQPEQEEHE
+507 SQPEPQQEQ
-516 VPEPRQQWEAGRD
+516 EP
-529 EQPQQVESAPQEPET
+529 EQPQAEPVG
-544 STVDV
+544 TVDAAA
-549 ETVRAKWVDILNY
+549 VRDKWVDILNY

-578 ATLLDVRDGTLYL
+578 AKVLDVRDGTLYL

-607 NADIVDAVMAETN
+607 NADIADAVKAELNVPLT
-620 ASLAVECVLG
+620 VECVLG
-630 NKIPASTKSTAAPAP
+630 NTIPAGQSH
-645 ASVPGSAST
+645 
-654 DAPASADV
+654 
-662 PASAPTGATAPA
+662 
-674 PAPAPAPEPERPSAP
+674 PAPEPAP
-689 TGPVEPA
+689 QQAAAPQQPAPQPPA
-696 QPMPTVT
+696 QPAPHV
-703 PPVPTAG
+703 
-710 PAERNREPEAQ
+710 ERNREPVAPP
-721 SSESTDEESHQP
+721 STRVEEQDEEADQP
-733 EASIPHWKQRMN
+733 EAAVPHWKQRMN
-745 AIVAKNREPEPGNY
+745 AIAARNNGQQAGNN

-766 PEPDIPLPPEPT
+766 EEPDIPLPPEPT

>member
-67 STPCGECDSCRALA
+67 STPCGECESCRALA
-81 PGGTGNLDVTEL
+81 PGGNGNLDVTEL

-196 EVEDS
+196 EVEDA

-259 THDAPGAFS
+259 THDAPGAFA

-322 VQLFSG
+322 VQLFTG

-334 TALVNTGLEDMRG
+334 TALVNTGLEGMRG
-347 TLAPRILLEVLM
+347 TLAPRILLEVLI
-359 ARLLSVGTGAPVID
+359 ARLLAVGTGQPVID
-373 PASSPAALAPPA
+373 PDADSPAAMAPSA
-385 PEQVSEAGKKYL
+385 PEQVSDAGKKYL
-397 RRSQRPAAQPQA
+397 RRSQRQGTPAQAQPQRPAAQPQ
-409 QQPVQPQQPAQPQS
+409 QPQQSASREPELQKQE
-423 QQPVQRPA
+423 
-431 QPQAQ
+431 
-436 QPTQSQ
+436 
-442 QQSAPSAP
+442 QSA
-450 VEEKQPRQYQ
+450 
-460 EYGQPSQPVQRPA
+460 PSQPVQ
-473 QPQAQQPA
+473 QAP
-481 QSQQQPA
+481 
-488 PSAPVEEKQPR
+488 
-499 QYQEYGQP
+499 
-507 SQPEQEEHE
+507 
-516 VPEPRQQWEAGRD
+516 
-529 EQPQQVESAPQEPET
+529 EQPQQAAPQWQSQPQETAPNQPEPQKEQEPEQPQAEPGG
-544 STVDV
+544 TVDAAAV
-549 ETVRAKWVDILNY
+549 QDKWVDILNY

-578 ATLLDVRDGTLYL
+578 AKVLDVRDGTLYL

-599 NRLNDAKH
+599 NRLNAVKH
-607 NADIVDAVMAETN
+607 NADIADAVKAELNVPLT
-620 ASLAVECVLG
+620 VECVLG
-630 NKIPASTKSTAAPAP
+630 NTIPAGQSH
-645 ASVPGSAST
+645 
-654 DAPASADV
+654 
-662 PASAPTGATAPA
+662 
-674 PAPAPAPEPERPSAP
+674 PAPEPVPQQAAP
-689 TGPVEPA
+689 QQPA
-696 QPMPTVT
+696 QP
-703 PPVPTAG
+703 VPHV
-710 PAERNREPEAQ
+710 ERNREPVAPP
-721 SSESTDEESHQP
+721 STRVEEQDEEAEQP
-733 EASIPHWKQRMN
+733 ETAVPHWKQRMN
-745 AIVAKNREPEPGNY
+745 AIAARNSGQQAGNN
-759 PPPPPVP
+759 PPPPPVSE
-766 PEPDIPLPPEPT
+766 EPDIPLPPEPT
-778 DEEMEEEMAR
+778 DEEMEEEMVR